1 MDRRV
6 LAGRPGRRPVSSRT
20 GPRRNGVRPVPLA
33 PRGNKGSFLFN
44 LAFEWAAGCRRCV
57 WAGGDHAAGSGRA
70 RQRLSVDG
78 ARRAAP
84 HRSAR
89 CRARALATGGPST
102 RGDIPGARR
111 TGQGKKSA
119 PQRLCSCVRRSTAAQ
134 RTAPYRALAHGTAPR
149 SSAPYGDEQRGRG
162 RRSASR
168 HAGRPAVWPVCRAHG
183 GLRGLRAHSA
193 GVRRGCGLVARVR
206 AQRSAAAGGAGSAA
220 RRAAPDSDRP
230 DRLGSVPRRSRAA
243 ARLRL
248 RASRRGA
255 RRRRAELAAESAAR
269 QRSDLESCG
278 SAAAN
283 GRPPQRRAEAR
294 YILTPLGPACVRAR
308 RSKGNN
314 CGSCCQNAYRRREAR
329 AEERDDREGRSG
341 TDEYAFLRCMRCE
354 SEEKSV
360 PQRGNVLSDGRREV
374 WSERNTITASVAQGR
389 TCTHF
394 YGANALQ
401 NEESPPRKEKT
412 YFPTSEN
419 PTNIRERRSKGN
431 NCGSCC
437 QNAYRRREV
446 WSERNT
452 ITASVAQGRTC
463 THFYGANALQNVE
476 SPPRKEKT
484 YFLTSE
490 NPTNIRERRSK
501 GNNCGSCCQ
510 NAYRRR
516 EVWYERNTITARD
529 VQGRMSSH
537 STVPSALRMRKVR
550 PAKRKRIFRRVKTRR
565 IYVRDAQ
572 KGITAVR
579 VVKTPIGGERSGMRE
594 TRLPRE
600 TFRDG

>member
-220 RRAAPDSDRP
+220 RRAAPDSDR
-230 DRLGSVPRRSRAA
+230 RAA
-243 ARLRL
+243 PVS
-248 RASRRGA
+248 SRRALASPCLAARRETEAGRA
-255 RRRRAELAAESAAR
+255 RRRVRSASALGLR
-269 QRSDLESCG
+269 VVRLGCG
-278 SAAAN
+278 E
-283 GRPPQRRAEAR
+283 RPPTAAPSGGEVYPDAS
-294 YILTPLGPACVRAR
+294 GPGV
-308 RSKGNN
+308 
-314 CGSCCQNAYRRREAR
+314 
-329 AEERDDREGRSG
+329 
-341 TDEYAFLRCMRCE
+341 
-354 SEEKSV
+354 
-360 PQRGNVLSDGRREV
+360 
-374 WSERNTITASVAQGR
+374 R
-389 TCTHF
+389 TCTS
-394 YGANALQ
+394 L
-401 NEESPPRKEKT
+401 K
-412 YFPTSEN
+412 
-419 PTNIRERRSKGN
+419 RE
-431 NCGSCC
+431 
-437 QNAYRRREV
+437 
-446 WSERNT
+446 
-452 ITASVAQGRTC
+452 
-463 THFYGANALQNVE
+463 
-476 SPPRKEKT
+476 
-484 YFLTSE
+484 
-490 NPTNIRERRSK
+490 
-501 GNNCGSCCQ
+501 
-510 NAYRRR
+510 
-516 EVWYERNTITARD
+516 
-529 VQGRMSSH
+529 
-537 STVPSALRMRKVR
+537 
-550 PAKRKRIFRRVKTRR
+550 
-565 IYVRDAQ
+565 
-572 KGITAVR
+572 
-579 VVKTPIGGERSGMRE
+579 
-594 TRLPRE
+594 
-600 TFRDG
+600 